1 MTAAR
6 KVTVRPHGFTLIEL
20 LVVIA
25 IIAVLIGLL
34 IPAVQKVREAAQRA
48 TSANNLKQMGL
59 ATHNFA
65 SANDGVLPPYVGCLP
80 GDNAVHSFFFYI
92 LPYIEQ
98 ENIAANYPQGL
109 IGINIPV
116 SVMTYYAPLDP
127 TNDPSLDFTS
137 YASNQALFKT
147 TTTIPNTTTANINN
161 SFGSKG
167 TSNTVMIMERYAKA
181 PVNARLALRNGNHIW
196 STAFTALD
204 CTVVPASGGY
214 TAPPA
219 PQFAPTPAAAD
230 NFRPQGFTASVMLV
244 CLGDGS
250 VRAVGPSVSQPT
262 WTWACD
268 PMNGNPSPSDW

>member
-1 MTAAR
+1 MTVSR
-6 KVTVRPHGFTLIEL
+6 KASIRLHGFTLIEL

-25 IIAVLIGLL
+25 IIAILIGLL
-34 IPAVQKVREAAQRA
+34 IPAVQKVREAAMRS

-65 SANDGVLPPYVGCLP
+65 SASDGVLPPYAGYLP
-80 GDNAVHSFFFYI
+80 GGTGTHSFFYYI

-98 ENIAANYPQGL
+98 ENIAANNPQGQ
-109 IGINIPV
+109 IGVNIAIPV
-116 SVMTYYAPLDP
+116 KTYNAPLDP
-127 TNDPSLDFTS
+127 TNDSTLQLTS

-147 TTTIPNTTTANINN
+147 TTTFPNTTTANLNN

-167 TSNTVMIMERYAKA
+167 TSNTVMIMERYAKT
-181 PVNARLALRNGNHIW
+181 PVNARLVLNNGNHIW
-196 STAFTALD
+196 SGSYTSLD
-204 CTVVPASGGY
+204 CTVIPPSGGY

-219 PQFAPTPAAAD
+219 PQFAPVPSAAD
-230 NFRPQGFTASVMLV
+230 VYRPQGFTSSVMLV

-250 VRAVGPSVSQPT
+250 VRAVGPSISQPT

-268 PMNGNPSPSDW
+268 PMNANPPPSDW